1 MPEPLIVVEVVYLDP
16 EQQWVK
22 AVRVVEGSSVMDAVM
37 ASGAAAVVPGGQV
50 DPERLGIYSRRVP
63 ADQIVQAGD
72 RIEIYRPLQLDPMEA
87 RRRRAR

>member
-16 EQQWVK
+16 EQQWVQ